1 MSRATLISSITEA
14 RLADITISDD
24 RLRPTS
30 DAAVSAI
37 ADSIREHGLIYPIV
51 VRRLR
56 AGGFEL
62 VDGGHRL
69 AAMTSLSAEV
79 VPVRCYDGPAPA
91 IRLIEIDTNLARAD
105 LSDLDRSIHL
115 AARRREYLAEHP
127 KTAQGRAG
135 AAGRW
140 DASAEMAL
148 ASFVTMTAQQTGLD
162 VRKIHKFVVAGDVL
176 DKVTAERLRS
186 APKRVFLNDIL
197 ALAKAP
203 PALRPVAV
211 EAFSSGSSPKIAA
224 ALKAAK
230 GVEARIQDPV
240 DQQLKALKT
249 AWARAGAA
257 ARRRWLEDAGADVA
271 ALMPRPEVAAE

>member
-1 MSRATLISSITEA
+1 MSRATLISSVTEA

-69 AAMTSLSAEV
+69 AAMASLSAEV

-127 KTAQGRAG
+127 ETAQGRAG

-140 DASAEMAL
+140 DATAEMAL

-162 VRKIHKFVVAGDVL
+162 VRKIHKFVAAGAVL

-230 GVEARIQDPV
+230 GVEAPIQDPV

>member
-197 ALAKAP
+197 ALAKALP
-203 PALRPVAV
+203 L
-211 EAFSSGSSPKIAA
+211 
-224 ALKAAK
+224 
-230 GVEARIQDPV
+230 
-240 DQQLKALKT
+240 
-249 AWARAGAA
+249 
-257 ARRRWLEDAGADVA
+257 
-271 ALMPRPEVAAE
+271 